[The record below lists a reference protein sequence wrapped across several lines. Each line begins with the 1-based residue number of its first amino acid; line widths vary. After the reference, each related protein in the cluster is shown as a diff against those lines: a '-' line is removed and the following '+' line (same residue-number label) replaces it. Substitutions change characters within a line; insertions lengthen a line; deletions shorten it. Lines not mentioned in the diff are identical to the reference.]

1 MSLRKNGIGYYVEG
15 RNGLPGRSFPKL
27 SEAQRYDQEIERAA
41 CAPPKTT
48 TQLLAELYSD
58 LVRWRDA
65 GGDVRELRYVFETM
79 DQISAEKALRL
90 TLDDPRALASLTA
103 KLTTPEAAT
112 SYRAIGR
119 LLRASGVL
127 PALPVRPRP
136 PRSADISDQFAY
148 LGKLEDYASAMEQAL
163 KGETA

>member
-79 DQISAEKALRL
+79 DQISAEEVAAACDTTERYATALRDL
-90 TLDDPRALASLTA
+90 LEGAEQQSQSHVDVAA
-103 KLTTPEAAT
+103 KC
-112 SYRAIGR
+112 RR
-119 LLRASGVL
+119 
-127 PALPVRPRP
+127 
-136 PRSADISDQFAY
+136 RS
-148 LGKLEDYASAMEQAL
+148 
-163 KGETA
+163 